1 MKEILST
8 LNICKNVDNFVDYY
22 DVLVEYSKKFNI
34 TALTEKND
42 VAIKHFKD
50 SLAGLGLLPDGARV
64 IEIGS
69 GGGFPSVPLK
79 LENPT
84 LNFTLCEATLKK
96 CEFLKMLGNRFGFE
110 NFDVINARAEELGQN
125 GAYRE
130 IYDFAVARAVAPLN
144 VLLELLLPLVRVGG
158 KVIAYKGQNYND
170 ELESAKNAM
179 RLLGGKVSDL
189 INYDL
194 GDGQGARCLVVI
206 EKVKSTPALY
216 PRAYNKIKKHPL

>member
-125 GAYRE
+125 GVHRE
-130 IYDFAVARAVAPLN
+130 VYDFAVARAVAPLN

-170 ELESAKNAM
+170 ELESAKNAL

-194 GDGQGARCLVVI
+194 GDGQGVRCLVVV